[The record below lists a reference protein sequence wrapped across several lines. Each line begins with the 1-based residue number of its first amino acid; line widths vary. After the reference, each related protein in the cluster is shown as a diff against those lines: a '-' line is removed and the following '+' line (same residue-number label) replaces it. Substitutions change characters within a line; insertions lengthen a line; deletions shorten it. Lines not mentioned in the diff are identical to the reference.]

1 MQRLALIKRFLL
13 PILVAGIL
21 AVFISAFYMFTLNLK
36 ATKAEAINE
45 TQKLERILDVA
56 KKLVIE
62 HVYSSML
69 LLKQKGLALG
79 TPNLHGENELYGELI
94 PNLRLGT
101 FEVSNKTHLVDA
113 VTNVGNGTATIFV
126 KKDNEFIRIST
137 NVRKKDNTRAI
148 GTRLDPNGNVIKFL
162 NAGLPFY
169 GVVDILGEP
178 YITGYEPIF
187 DNAKSIIGAWYVGY
201 KVDVSAL
208 DLAIKKWSFLE
219 TGFAAITDYNNK
231 IRFLSDNINIS
242 RAEKIIENQYSSW
255 FISKRDI
262 PEWNFTAYIVYPS
275 SDAYLNSVAPLY
287 PIFVFSGLSG
297 VMLMLLARRGIKQL
311 VLTPLGGDPETASDL
326 VKRISQGDFDDDN
339 TNAEAGT
346 LISNMLKM
354 RSRIREMVAEIRGN
368 ADELSISSSVF
379 EHAHDGIFIT
389 DAQSNIIKTNP
400 AFSQISGYSRQEA
413 IDKKPQ
419 DLGFAYQISAFFTEL
434 FDSSKYLEGKRGE
447 VWCLH
452 KSGRVYSAWLDMFPV
467 RNHESSLLYYVGL
480 FSDNTSAKEQQKTL
494 ERLAYHDSLTQLPN
508 RVLFANRLQQALA
521 KTDELKKAIA
531 ICYVDLDN
539 FKPINDQYGHEIGDQ
554 LLVML
559 ADRFRANCRQEDTIA
574 RLGGDE
580 FALLLSG
587 HKNEKAYTIMMDKIL
602 YAIEQPFKI
611 DDHLFYISAS
621 IGFTIYPDDNNPPE
635 ILLRHADHAMYHAK
649 THGGKQHHLF
659 DLKLAQISQNEQE
672 IKQDIVKALKSNQFI
687 IHYQPQ
693 LDLKNGRVIAME
705 ALIRWQHPTQ
715 GLLSPN
721 DFLPIIENTHL
732 IKHIGEWVINEV
744 LNQIQQ
750 WKKEQLALYV
760 GVNIAAYHITD
771 KSFTKFI
778 DKALKKHPD
787 VSGNQLNIE
796 ITESAAIS
804 DIEKVTAVITKCK
817 ALGVS
822 FSLDD
827 FGVGYSSL
835 IYLRRLPVD
844 YIKIDR
850 SFTSGMLNDSED
862 MAVVSSVITLSQ
874 EFKRQV
880 VAEGVETD
888 EQLAML
894 HRLGCHYAQGY
905 GIARPMLGKD
915 VAKWIQSNHPLKFN

>member
-36 ATKAEAINE
+36 ATKIEAVNE
-45 TQKLERILDVA
+45 TQKLERLLNVA
-56 KKLVIE
+56 KSLVIE

-79 TPNLHGENELYGELI
+79 TPNLYGENEIYGELV
-94 PNLRLGT
+94 PNLRLGISPQT
-101 FEVSNKTHLVDA
+101 NETELVDA

-126 KKDNEFIRIST
+126 KKNNEFVRIST
-137 NVRKKDNTRAI
+137 NVRKKDSTRAI
-148 GTRLDPNGNVIKFL
+148 GTRLNPSGEVIKFL

-178 YITGYEPIF
+178 YITGYEPILDSK
-187 DNAKSIIGAWYVGY
+187 DNIIGAWYVGY

-208 DLAIKKWSFLE
+208 DVAIKNWSFME

-231 IRFLSDNINIS
+231 IRFLSDSIKLS
-242 RAEKIIENQYSSW
+242 EAEKILNNQDNNWY
-255 FISKRDI
+255 IIKKDI
-262 PEWNFTAYIVYPS
+262 PEWDFTAYIAYPRAE
-275 SDAYLNSVAPLY
+275 AYLNSVTPIY
-287 PIFVFSGLSG
+287 PILILSGLAG
-297 VMLMLLARRGIKQL
+297 ILLILLARRGINRL
-311 VLTPLGGDPETASDL
+311 VLSPLGGDPETASDL
-326 VKRISQGDFDDDN
+326 VKRISLGDFDDDE
-339 TNAEAGT
+339 THAEADT
-346 LISNMLKM
+346 LIGNMLKM
-354 RSRIREMVAEIRGN
+354 RSRIRKMVAEIKEN
-368 ADELSISSSVF
+368 TDELRISSSVF

-400 AFSQISGYSRQEA
+400 AFTQISGYSAREA
-413 IDKKPQ
+413 LHKKPQ
-419 DLGFAYQISAFFTEL
+419 DLGFAHQLNAFFTEL
-434 FDSSKYLEGKRGE
+434 FDSPKYMEGKRGE

-452 KSGRVYSAWLDMFPV
+452 KSGRIYSAWLDMFPV
-467 RNHESSLLYYVGL
+467 RNHESTLLYYVGL

-508 RVLFANRLQQALA
+508 RVLFANQLQKALA
-521 KTDELKKAIA
+521 KTDTQGEAIA

-559 ADRFRANCRQEDTIA
+559 ADRFRANCGQQDTIA

-580 FALLLSG
+580 FALLLTG
-587 HKNEKAYTIMMDKIL
+587 HKDAKAYTKMMDNIL
-602 YAIEQPFKI
+602 YAIEQPFKF
-611 DDHLFYISAS
+611 DNHLFYISAS
-621 IGFTIYPDDNNPPE
+621 IGFTIYPDDDNPPDT
-635 ILLRHADHAMYHAK
+635 LLRHADHAMYHAK
-649 THGGKQHHLF
+649 THGGKQYHLF
-659 DLKLAQISQNEQE
+659 DLKLAQLSQSEQQ
-672 IKQDIVKALKSNQFI
+672 IKQDIVEALEKNQFV

-693 LDLKNGRVIAME
+693 IDLESGHIIGME
-705 ALIRWQHPTQ
+705 ALIRWQHPTR
-715 GLLSPN
+715 GFLNPN

-732 IKHIGEWVINEV
+732 IRNIGEWVINEV
-744 LNQIQQ
+744 IKQIEQ
-750 WKKEQLALYV
+750 WQEEKLELYV

-778 DKALKKHPD
+778 NKVFKKHPN
-787 VSGNQLNIE
+787 VLGNKLNIE

-804 DIEKVTAVITKCK
+804 DIEIVTSVIKKCK
-817 ALGVS
+817 SLGIS

-844 YIKIDR
+844 FIKIDR

-862 MAVVSSVITLSQ
+862 MAVVSSVITLSK
-874 EFKRQV
+874 EFKRKV
-880 VAEGVETD
+880 VAEGVETN

-894 HRLGCHYAQGY
+894 HQLGCHYAQGY
-905 GIARPMLGKD
+905 GIAKPMLGEE
-915 VAKWIQSNHPLKFN
+915 VAKWVQSNHPLKFN